1 MFDNFMYKILGA
13 IDDFF
18 IAIEE
23 AYERLKNNRIFSS
36 KKRKRGEKMR
46 KKGDKGAPTAKAI
59 KRSQA

>member
-13 IDDFF
+13 IDNFF

-36 KKRKRGEKMR
+36 KKRKRK
-46 KKGDKGAPTAKAI
+46 
-59 KRSQA
+59 

>member
-1 MFDNFMYKILGA
+1 MFDNFMYKILLYKIGA

-36 KKRKRGEKMR
+36 KKRKRK
-46 KKGDKGAPTAKAI
+46 
-59 KRSQA
+59 